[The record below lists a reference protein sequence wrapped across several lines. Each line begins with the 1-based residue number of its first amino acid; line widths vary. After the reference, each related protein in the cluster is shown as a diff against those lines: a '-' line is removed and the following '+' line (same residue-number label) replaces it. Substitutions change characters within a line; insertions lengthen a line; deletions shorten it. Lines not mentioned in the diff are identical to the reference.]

1 MKGESMTTPILSCV
15 EEVAA
20 PKDATP
26 ESSTFTI
33 RCYVF
38 SSVATSPLIALS
50 VDRRLAAQ
58 AMTLLMRID
67 GALRL
72 ARADWNGDRFRRL
85 MRLRSKVVRR
95 LQRRWGKVE
104 PKPRIPPGSLRR
116 RYHSSLAGYLY
127 SGRNSFNGVPHSL
140 SCKIDKYSR

>member
-1 MKGESMTTPILSCV
+1 MITPILSCV

-20 PKDATP
+20 PKDASPNTA
-26 ESSTFTI
+26 TFTI

-50 VDRRLAAQ
+50 VDRRSAAQ

-72 ARADWNGDRFRRL
+72 ARADWNEDRFRRL
-85 MRLRSKVVRR
+85 MRLRSKAVIR

-104 PKPRIPPGSLRR
+104 SKPRIPLGNMRR
-116 RYHSSLAGYLY
+116 RYHANIAGYLY
-127 SGRNSFNGVPHSL
+127 QREE
-140 SCKIDKYSR
+140 